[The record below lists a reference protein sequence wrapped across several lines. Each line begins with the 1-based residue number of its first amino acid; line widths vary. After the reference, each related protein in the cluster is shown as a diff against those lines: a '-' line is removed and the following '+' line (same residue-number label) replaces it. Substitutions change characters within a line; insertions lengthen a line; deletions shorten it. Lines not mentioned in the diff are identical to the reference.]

1 MYFVCD
7 ALNTEFL
14 LNLYGPI
21 NITLSATLTFPI
33 YVLFQSYTRDI
44 LPLKGRL
51 TFGGMD
57 YSNPWDCYFSVAL
70 LSFQRELR
78 CLWLPPWPSLRVSS
92 PVDVT
97 TAKAAGVEQCLTS
110 LTLPRSAAV
119 EMKAGVTAVRREA
132 ETFGLDTSL
141 QMSGDGNGGGTL
153 HEASGD
159 ARGNRFRDRI
169 VAI

>member
-1 MYFVCD
+1 
-7 ALNTEFL
+7 
-14 LNLYGPI
+14 
-21 NITLSATLTFPI
+21 
-33 YVLFQSYTRDI
+33 
-44 LPLKGRL
+44 
-51 TFGGMD
+51 MD
-57 YSNPWDCYFSVAL
+57 YSNPCDCYFSVAL

-110 LTLPRSAAV
+110 VTLPRSAAV

-159 ARGNRFRDRI
+159 ARGNRFRDVI
-169 VAI
+169 VAIEDVRRLASQCPLNIYNDINT